1 MDLAKVKE
9 YPLSNLFV
17 LWDIRNRTIN
27 QKTIELA
34 REIVEFDEDVAFS
47 IKAVAGSSGKHLV
60 SLAEYAEDIAKREF
74 PNFFPEE
81 DDKDRVDQIIE

>member
-1 MDLAKVKE
+1 MDLTKLKE

-17 LWDIRNRTIN
+17 LWDIKNRTIN
-27 QKTIELA
+27 QKTIDLA
-34 REIVEFDEDVAFS
+34 REIVDCDDDVAFS
-47 IKAVAGSSGKHLV
+47 IKAIAGSSGKHLI

-81 DDKDRVDQIIE
+81 DDRDRVDN